1 MKQRTHLSW
10 VNEINR
16 LQGRTEVAAK
26 IEKESELNER
36 IKELEKENK
45 SLRDE
50 LDNKRR
56 DLNYLNR
63 QVDAI
68 NKGRQ

>member
-1 MKQRTHLSW
+1 MNQRTHLSW

-16 LQGRTEVAAK
+16 LQGRSQVAARF
-26 IEKESELNER
+26 EKEKEMSDY

-45 SLRDE
+45 SLKTE
-50 LDNKRR
+50 LDNKTR
-56 DLNYLNR
+56 DLNYLKR

-68 NKGRQ
+68 NKGK